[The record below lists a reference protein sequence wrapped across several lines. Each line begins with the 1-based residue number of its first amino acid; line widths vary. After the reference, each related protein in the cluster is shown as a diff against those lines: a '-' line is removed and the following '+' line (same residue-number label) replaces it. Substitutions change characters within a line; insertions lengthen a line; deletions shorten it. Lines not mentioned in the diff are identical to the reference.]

1 MWVDHV
7 CCDCVTFAT
16 VIVKQVV
23 RYVGG
28 SCML

>member
-1 MWVDHV
+1 MWVDHD
-7 CCDCVTFAT
+7 CCDCVTFVT

-28 SCML
+28 SCLL

>member
-1 MWVDHV
+1 MLCGWIMTVV
-7 CCDCVTFAT
+7 TVTFVT

-28 SCML
+28 S